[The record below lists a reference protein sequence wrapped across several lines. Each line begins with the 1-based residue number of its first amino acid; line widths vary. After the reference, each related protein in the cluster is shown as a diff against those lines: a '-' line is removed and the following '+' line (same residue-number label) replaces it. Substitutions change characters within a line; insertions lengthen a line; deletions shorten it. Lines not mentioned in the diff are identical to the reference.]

1 MALETI
7 SAQGVYVCNVE
18 DMEDGDTR
26 SVDVGRPVAVYRV
39 DGDFFATSDSCT
51 HEQWSL
57 GEEGELD
64 GHEVLCT
71 LHMARFDVR
80 SGAALCFPAMLAL
93 KKFTTEV
100 KDGKVYVLPTLLEE
114 AQRTP

>member
-1 MALETI
+1 MAQEAI
-7 SAQGVYVCNVE
+7 AEQRIFVCDVD
-18 DMEDGDTR
+18 DMEDGDTK
-26 SVDVGRPVAVYRV
+26 SVDAGSPVAVYRV

-71 LHMARFDVR
+71 LHLARFDVR

-93 KKFTTEV
+93 KKFQTEV
-100 KDGKVYVLPTLLEE
+100 EDGKVYVLPTALAEV
-114 AQRTP
+114 

>member
-1 MALETI
+1 MALETTT
-7 SAQGVYVCNVE
+7 AQRVYVCNVE

-26 SVDVGRPVAVYRV
+26 SVDAGEPVAVYRV
-39 DGDFFATSDSCT
+39 DGDFFATSDSCS

-93 KKFTTEV
+93 KKFTIEV
-100 KDGKVYVLPTLLEE
+100 KDGKVYVLPTAPEKV
-114 AQRTP
+114 

>member
-1 MALETI
+1 MALEMI
-7 SAQGVYVCNVE
+7 SKQKVYVCDFE

-26 SVDVGRPVAVYRV
+26 SVDAGESVAVYRV
-39 DGDFFATSDSCT
+39 DGDFYATSDSCS

-100 KDGKVYVLPTLLEE
+100 SDGKVYVLPTVREE
-114 AQRTP
+114 A